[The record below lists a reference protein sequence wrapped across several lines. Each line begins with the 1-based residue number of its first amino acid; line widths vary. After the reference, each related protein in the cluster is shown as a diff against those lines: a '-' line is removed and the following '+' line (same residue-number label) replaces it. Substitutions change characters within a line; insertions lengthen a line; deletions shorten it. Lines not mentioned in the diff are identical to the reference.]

1 MASSPGEHEI
11 QQRTRLAAD
20 AVPRISRWRLWASP
34 DFKDKSIG
42 VTP

>member
-1 MASSPGEHEI
+1 MSHE
-11 QQRTRLAAD
+11 RMLKSERHLE
-20 AVPRISRWRLWASP
+20 WASP